1 MVEFSP
7 TQKPVALLERI
18 IQASSKPG
26 DVVLELGRHL
36 QESAGIKEKARRT
49 KGIDLNGHPPADGR
63 CPPFCLNVF
72 KEIEP
77 LADEDIR

>member
-49 KGIDLNGHPPADGR
+49 TGVGVVKNGMAQTQIAVENGNP
-63 CPPFCLNVF
+63 NS
-72 KEIEP
+72 K
-77 LADEDIR
+77 